1 MADDTR
7 LNADGAEEGGGAPH
21 KEADEALER
30 YKLHSSEGE
39 RLLAKEYSSS
49 AIASFIQAAG
59 FIGSI
64 KEVQVRRQC
73 ECTLFC
79 NLGKGYADIF
89 EKAKSVECFNHAI
102 KVAQEIG
109 DEDAERRAHV
119 AKGEAYAD
127 FATGNS

>member
-7 LNADGAEEGGGAPH
+7 LNADGAEEEGGAPH

-49 AIASFIQAAG
+49 AIASFVQAAG

-64 KEVQVRRQC
+64 KEVQVRRQ
-73 ECTLFC
+73 
-79 NLGKGYADIF
+79 
-89 EKAKSVECFNHAI
+89 
-102 KVAQEIG
+102 
-109 DEDAERRAHV
+109 RRFQGGLLRRGHQV
-119 AKGEAYAD
+119 VYEGH
-127 FATGNS
+127 